1 MVKDVLNFHLNKVEI
16 TVPVDKNNP
25 AAGVKKQAHDITA
38 SDYLW
43 EKTASLPFPE
53 AADGQ

>member
-16 TVPVDKNNP
+16 SAPVDKNNP
-25 AAGVKKQAHDITA
+25 AAGVKKQTHDITA